1 MPNITKISISLSI
14 CANGLKQRGNWFCEN
29 KKQEPRQKQTVS
41 SFPAAARQMPRHGLM
56 VKWEN
61 GGEASSIKYFLN
73 HVLYNIGKKV
83 VLISAMLWELRTC
96 TSHPPPHCNLQTC
109 IFYLHILFDFDVQN
123 VILFNFVLCH
133 HTSKK
138 PSPATANHKQY
149 AICNLEVLLEFW
161 KWHFFRFLWWKY
173 EVFLF
178 VIICRWH

>member
-1 MPNITKISISLSI
+1 M
-14 CANGLKQRGNWFCEN
+14 KQRGNWFCEN

-61 GGEASSIKYFLN
+61 EGEESSIKYFLN
-73 HVLYNIGKKV
+73 HVLYNIGKKA

-96 TSHPPPHCNLQTC
+96 TSHPPPHYNLQTC

-138 PSPATANHKQY
+138 PSPATANHKQCNMQSWSFIRILKMTFFPVFVMKVWSLL
-149 AICNLEVLLEFW
+149 ICYYL
-161 KWHFFRFLWWKY
+161 
-173 EVFLF
+173 
-178 VIICRWH
+178 